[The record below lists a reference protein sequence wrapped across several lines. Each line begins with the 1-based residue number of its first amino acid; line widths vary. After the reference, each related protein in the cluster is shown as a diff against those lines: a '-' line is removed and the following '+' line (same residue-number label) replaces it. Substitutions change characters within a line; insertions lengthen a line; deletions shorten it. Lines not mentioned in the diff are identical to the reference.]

1 MHSLVRRYLKTAF
14 AFLGA
19 GLLVGLWLVVARE
32 LGAGYVPP
40 HAVSAHTHAILV
52 GFVMLM
58 IQGVALW
65 LFPRPAKED
74 TRYRPALAEASYW
87 LVTSGTAARLAGELA
102 RAATGSAAPWLRWGI
117 VLAGAA
123 QAAGLALFFYT
134 MWSRVRAVGSA
145 QREARGER
153 F

>member
-14 AFLGA
+14 GFLA
-19 GLLVGLWLVVARE
+19 VGLLIGLWLVTARE
-32 LGAGYVPP
+32 LGWGHVTP

-58 IQGVALW
+58 ILGVALW

-74 TRYRPALAEASYW
+74 ARYQPRLAEAAYW
-87 LVTSGTAARLAGELA
+87 LVTLGTAGRVAGELA
-102 RAATGSAAPWLRWGI
+102 RGLSGSAAAWLRWSI
-117 VLAGAA
+117 VLGGAM
-123 QAAGLALFFYT
+123 QVAGLGIFFYT
-134 MWSRVRAVGSA
+134 MWSRIRPVGSA
-145 QREARGER
+145 GREARGER